1 MSVDQEGVLENTFR
15 LSCGH
20 EFHEVRMNQTI
31 VWHLVI
37 CKLSVL
43 YPGLVYCGQEADLS
57 LLSREGGP
65 EENVPQPL
73 GEAPDD
79 VRPAVGLGPMVGV
92 LAARHPGPRPGHQLG
107 PRTGVTVQGG
117 CLQRILPS
125 PLSLAPA
132 KLNSP
137 TVSVSDSLQPEL

>member
-57 LLSREGGP
+57 LLPREGGP
-65 EENVPQPL
+65 PADVPQPL
-73 GEAPDD
+73 GEVSPD
-79 VRPAVGLGPMVGV
+79 VRPAAGLGQMARL
-92 LAARHPGPRPGHQLG
+92 LAAHHPRPCSGNIFISILSNFIQCLSLGYQLG
-107 PRTGVTVQGG
+107 PGFGVTIPRG
-117 CLQRILPS
+117 CHGS
-125 PLSLAPA
+125 
-132 KLNSP
+132 
-137 TVSVSDSLQPEL
+137 